1 MDLAKP
7 NQILI
12 TDFAFQ
18 KIKNDFLFGKND
30 YCRHLFDKGK
40 IALKNH
46 KELEN
51 IYSLYKENEYGNN
64 LDIEI
69 NLDLKP
75 LIQSHKINKNFD

>member
-1 MDLAKP
+1 MDLARP
-7 NQILI
+7 NQILL

-18 KIKNDFLFGKND
+18 KIKNDFLFDKND

-51 IYSLYKENEYGNN
+51 VYSLYKENEYGN
-64 LDIEI
+64 I
-69 NLDLKP
+69 
-75 LIQSHKINKNFD
+75 LIHLNSGITF